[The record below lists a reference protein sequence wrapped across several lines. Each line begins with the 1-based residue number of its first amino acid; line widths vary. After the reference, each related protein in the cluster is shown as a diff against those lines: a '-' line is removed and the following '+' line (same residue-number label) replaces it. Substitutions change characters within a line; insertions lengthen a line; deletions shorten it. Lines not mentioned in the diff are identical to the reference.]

1 MMLICLSF
9 YRDTCLS
16 CEDGGVNICG
26 LGDHLS
32 GLGVRPQCSLHICSV
47 SLPCFLKQ
55 MVLICE
61 ILINFKNMLVRNE
74 NKNIKWQGRSCH
86 VHRDCN
92 RYHTSPWTNHHSCE
106 GGSYKYSKAWND
118 FWISHNFF
126 RSWCRN
132 VEMTTTGSND
142 LSNIWWWSL
151 PTPSPSCT
159 CKTSMISV

>member
-1 MMLICLSF
+1 MLLICLSF

-61 ILINFKNMLVRNE
+61 ILINFKNMLVWNE

-86 VHRDCN
+86 VHRDCH

-106 GGSYKYSKAWND
+106 GGSYKHSKAWND
-118 FWISHNFF
+118 FWNNLFSQLMSQRGNDNDWKQRLCHNLVMVFAYPIALLY
-126 RSWCRN
+126 
-132 VEMTTTGSND
+132 M
-142 LSNIWWWSL
+142 
-151 PTPSPSCT
+151 
-159 CKTSMISV
+159 

>member
-1 MMLICLSF
+1 MLLICLSF

-86 VHRDCN
+86 VHRDCH
-92 RYHTSPWTNHHSCE
+92 RYHTSSWTNHHSCE
-106 GGSYKYSKAWND
+106 GGTYKHSKAWND
-118 FWISHNFF
+118 FWNNLFSQLMSQRGNDNDWKQRFGHNLVMVFAYPIALLY
-126 RSWCRN
+126 
-132 VEMTTTGSND
+132 M
-142 LSNIWWWSL
+142 
-151 PTPSPSCT
+151 
-159 CKTSMISV
+159 